1 MKLNFPNP
9 SCSFDATKNRVGFWG
24 YDNVI
29 EISFFVGADAL
40 KKLCPEMSNAEAG
53 FLKAFDA
60 ARQRIHRVAEAV
72 YARGRKGSYAYILS
86 AADF

>member
-29 EISFFVGADAL
+29 EISFYVGADAL
-40 KKLCPEMSNAEAG
+40 KKLCPGMNNAEAG
-53 FLKAFDA
+53 FLGAFDA
-60 ARQRIHRVAEAV
+60 ARQRIHRVANRV
-72 YARGRKGSYAYILS
+72 YTRGSTGSHAFILA